1 MLFVKYLVDHLLLL
15 LVIHHSPMQWGC
27 WRHLE
32 ISVCVNH
39 MPKRMPLRPHS
50 TEWGFKII
58 GVFIIPTSAFFSLG
72 HCQERHAYRFSY
84 RSRKFHRCH
93 LSFITRQ
100 RKILP
105 IWAEST
111 HRIRQLINQSTEIA
125 HRPILLTQFTEVCRK
140 VRKTRCRQRG
150 AAVFLR
156 CCPCTYWW
164 REAELT

>member
-1 MLFVKYLVDHLLLL
+1 MRV
-15 LVIHHSPMQWGC
+15 
-27 WRHLE
+27 LE
-32 ISVCVNH
+32 TLANKCVCEPH
-39 MPKRMPLRPHS
+39 AKKECMPLRLYS

-58 GVFIIPTSAFFSLG
+58 GVFIIPTSAFFSLR

-84 RSRKFHRCH
+84 RSRKSHRCH